1 MPPSVSDSEKV
12 AILFYASFYFCVSN
26 SVLPWPYLEK
36 AYGVI
41 GRCAARAFAAKGCDP
56 RGWLFIW
63 APWGNHHNE
72 DRQNERRAGGNSE
85 GHVVRGGGDC
95 MLQHLVDFLGEW
107 EALKFLGLPPHPA
120 GRC

>member
-72 DRQNERRAGGNSE
+72 TDRMKGELEEILKGTSCGE
-85 GHVVRGGGDC
+85 GET
-95 MLQHLVDFLGEW
+95 MLQHLVDFLSEW